1 MRILLFALLAWL
13 LLDQPVRAQGCTAQT
28 IQQLQQRGVAPHV
41 IASMCGGQP
50 GAATSASV
58 CVTQVGSCP
67 FRGAVNVPCTCR
79 GQFGTVQGVSR

>member
-13 LLDQPVRAQGCTAQT
+13 LSDQPVRAQSCTPQ
-28 IQQLQQRGVAPHV
+28 IVQQLQQRGVAPHV
-41 IASMCGGQP
+41 IASMCGGQT
-50 GAATSASV
+50 GASSATV

-79 GQFGTVQGVSR
+79 AQFGTIQGLSR